1 MLGLF
6 LRLSYTPSDSWLRSH
21 MTSPHRFPIRV
32 YYEDTDFSG
41 LVYHASHL
49 RFMERG
55 RTELLRELGIHQ
67 RALLEGGAG
76 GAIFFVVRAMNID
89 FKRPARMDD
98 LLAVETAV
106 EQVGGASLTLAQK
119 IWREAELLVEAQVTV
134 AAVEQGRARRLPPEV
149 REKFLRILSAQ

>member
-1 MLGLF
+1 MTF
-6 LRLSYTPSDSWLRSH
+6 SHRLPV
-21 MTSPHRFPIRV
+21 RV

-67 RALLEGGAG
+67 RALLEGGDS
-76 GAIFFVVRAMNID
+76 GAIFFVVRAMTID

-98 LLAVETAV
+98 LLAVETSV
-106 EQVGGASLTLAQK
+106 TEVGAASLALEQK
-119 IWREAELLVEAQVTV
+119 IWRDAELLVAARVTV
-134 AAVEQGRARRLPPEV
+134 AAVEGGRARRLPRDV
-149 REKFLRILSAQ
+149 REKFLRIQNAR

>member
-1 MLGLF
+1 
-6 LRLSYTPSDSWLRSH
+6 
-21 MTSPHRFPIRV
+21 MTFSHRFPVRV

-67 RALLEGGAG
+67 RALLEGGG
-76 GAIFFVVRAMNID
+76 GAIFFVVRAMTID

-98 LLAVETAV
+98 LLAVETSV
-106 EQVGGASLTLAQK
+106 EDVGAASLALEQK
-119 IWREAELLVEAQVTV
+119 IWRDAELLVAARVTV
-134 AAVEQGRARRLPPEV
+134 AAVEGGRARRLPPDV
-149 REKFLRILSAQ
+149 REKFLRVQKRTIEAE

>member
-1 MLGLF
+1 
-6 LRLSYTPSDSWLRSH
+6 
-21 MTSPHRFPIRV
+21 MTFSHRFPVRV

-67 RALLEGGAG
+67 RALLEGDG
-76 GAIFFVVRAMNID
+76 GAIFFVVRAMTID

-98 LLAVETAV
+98 LLAVETAIL
-106 EQVGGASLTLAQK
+106 EVGAASLALGQK
-119 IWREAELLVEAQVTV
+119 IWRDAELLVEARVTV
-134 AAVEQGRARRLPPEV
+134 AAVESGRARRLPRDV
-149 REKFLRILSAQ
+149 REKFLRFQGAIKRQ

>member
-1 MLGLF
+1 MAL
-6 LRLSYTPSDSWLRSH
+6 
-21 MTSPHRFPIRV
+21 PHRFPIRV

-67 RALLEGGAG
+67 RALLEGAAG

-89 FKRPARMDD
+89 FRRPARMDD

-106 EQVGGASLTLAQK
+106 EEVGAASLALTQK
-119 IWREAELLVEAQVTV
+119 IWRDAELLVEARVTV
-134 AAVEQGRARRLPPEV
+134 AAVEGGRPRRLPPEA
-149 REKFLRILSAQ
+149 REKFLRARNAP